1 MEGGRQ
7 RGVVSEEGR
16 AGERENRGERK
27 RERREDESGAQ
38 VKLSEDDGTEEKEGR
53 GRGRGESG
61 KWASLCKSSLSSE
74 QIREAGSHCRGVGC
88 L

>member
-1 MEGGRQ
+1 M
-7 RGVVSEEGR
+7 
-16 AGERENRGERK
+16 
-27 RERREDESGAQ
+27 
-38 VKLSEDDGTEEKEGR
+38 KLSEDDGTEERRERRGGEGTGEGR
-53 GRGRGESG
+53 GG